1 MATGTLALALLLL
14 TPGQAPADDVV
25 PMNSRN
31 FKIPIQTA
39 VAERAKIKELILF
52 SSTDKGKTW
61 QQAAVSAPDKDAFV
75 FYAPTDGLYWFNLVV
90 VDEKGQRKPADLY
103 NTVPRQKILVDTLKP
118 NLRIV
123 SAERHGEELQVKWEI
138 QEDHPD
144 LSTLKLEYRTP
155 DAPTWMW
162 YRAPAAA
169 TMSGQAQF
177 RFASSGPVVVRMQ
190 VMDQAGNIGSDQKE
204 IPANPAAPSPP
215 PERVVA
221 VNAPSNQ
228 SGNLG
233 VNPSPILQ
241 APPPSPSPAPVPPAP
256 TLPSTS
262 VAYSPPPMPQA
273 PLLPSGATNTER
285 MPPAQM
291 ASNFNEVRA
300 PAEQAWVPASNS
312 TYQQAYNPVADFNNR
327 YTTPI
332 SYVPAPT
339 SMSTQPWGGGGPLPP
354 LQITNST
361 QVTLHY
367 RVDKVG
373 PSGVGS
379 VELYLTQDDGQTWQR
394 FAEDPHLTPPMTM
407 TVNLPGEGV
416 YGLRLVVGSRAGL
429 GRRPPRSGEPPQMRV
444 EVDTTAPLTK
454 LLYPQADPHRRD
466 VLIIGWSASD
476 RNLAAN
482 PVTLEWAEGPD
493 GPWQTIANE
502 LTNSGRYT
510 WQLPQSLPYRVYL
523 RAKVRDT
530 AGNVGID
537 ETPAAILVD
546 LHEPEGQIT
555 GIEANARHP

>member
-1 MATGTLALALLLL
+1 MATGTLALALLLF
-14 TPGQAPADDVV
+14 TPGQVPAEDVV

-31 FKIPIQTA
+31 FKIPIQIA
-39 VAERAKIKELILF
+39 AADRSKIKELILF
-52 SSTDKGKTW
+52 SSSDNGKTW
-61 QQAAVSAPDKDAFV
+61 QQSAVSAPDKDAFL
-75 FYAPTDGLYWFNLVV
+75 FYAPTDGLYWFNLCV
-90 VDEKGQRKPADLY
+90 VDEKGHRKPADLY
-103 NTVPRQKILVDTLKP
+103 NTPPRQKILVDTLKP

-123 SAERHGEELQVKWEI
+123 SAERRGEELQVKWEI

-204 IPANPAAPSPP
+204 IPASVAAPSPP
-215 PERVVA
+215 PEAIVA
-221 VNAPSNQ
+221 ASAPGNQ
-228 SGNLG
+228 TTSLA
-233 VNPSPILQ
+233 VNPSPPVQ
-241 APPPSPSPAPVPPAP
+241 APAPSLPPAP
-256 TLPSTS
+256 APPAPSLPNTSS
-262 VAYSPPPMPQA
+262 VAYSPPPMPST
-273 PLLPSGATNTER
+273 PLLPPAAASTER
-285 MPPAQM
+285 MPPAHM
-291 ASNFNEVRA
+291 ASTFNEVRA
-300 PAEQAWVPASNS
+300 PAEQSWVPASSSN
-312 TYQQAYNPVADFNNR
+312 YQQTYNPIADVNNR

-332 SYVPAPT
+332 SYMPAPT
-339 SMSTQPWGGGGPLPP
+339 SMSMQPWGGGGPLPP
-354 LQITNST
+354 LQITHSA

-367 RVDKVG
+367 KVDKVG

-394 FAEDPHLTPPMTM
+394 FAEDPDCTPPM

-416 YGLRLVVGSRAGL
+416 YGLRLVVGSKAGL

-444 EVDTTAPLTK
+444 EVDTTAPITK
-454 LLYPQADPHRRD
+454 ILYPQADPHRRD
-466 VLIIGWSASD
+466 ALIIGWSASD

-493 GPWQTIANE
+493 RPWQTIASE

-510 WQLPQSLPYRVYL
+510 WQLPQGLPYRVYL
-523 RAKVRDT
+523 RVKVRDT

-537 ETPAAILVD
+537 ETPAPILVD

-555 GIEANARHP
+555 GIEANDRHP